1 MKTRNKKQN
10 ISALNTKSSIDDN
23 VTDDVVDQL
32 EKDAKEL
39 TRDDIEGQLDNDRT
53 AEQID

>member
-53 AEQID
+53 AE